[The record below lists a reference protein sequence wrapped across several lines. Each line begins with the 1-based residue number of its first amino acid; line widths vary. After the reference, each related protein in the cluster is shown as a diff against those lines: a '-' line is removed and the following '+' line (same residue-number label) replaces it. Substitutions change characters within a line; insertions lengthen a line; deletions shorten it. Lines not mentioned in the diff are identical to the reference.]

1 MQSYILTKPRLK
13 ERTADISGFSAEMT
27 FISASAVPN
36 KDEPGKS
43 IRLTFTRRK
52 ETIYHQLEV
61 VTSVS
66 KASVHC
72 PLPVKKKTKTFRRSQ
87 IL

>member
-43 IRLTFTRRK
+43 MESTMSKCTFLK
-52 ETIYHQLEV
+52 
-61 VTSVS
+61 
-66 KASVHC
+66 
-72 PLPVKKKTKTFRRSQ
+72 LPGGNKFTTFLVNFRFTVRDRCY
-87 IL
+87 LMFEKGLKR